1 MIWDDKGFLISK
13 NKYNE
18 NSLIVEMFTEQHG
31 KVSGIIFGGYIKK
44 LKITFKLEII
54 YFNYNSKSL

>member
-18 NSLIVEMFTEQHG
+18 NSLIAEIYTNLMVKFQELFLVVLQ
-31 KVSGIIFGGYIKK
+31 KK
-44 LKITFKLEII
+44 LKIIFKLEIN
-54 YFNYNSKSL
+54 FM